1 MWLALGLKGTRHV
14 KTPAT
19 IRSTSQPTPIERQA
33 MRGNKITGRWFLEVC
48 RTCHRRAVWP
58 FCEHKEDN
66 GDWFVT
72 VNVSGRIEP
81 RLDGEES

>member
-1 MWLALGLKGTRHV
+1 MKV
-14 KTPAT
+14 
-19 IRSTSQPTPIERQA
+19 I
-33 MRGNKITGRWFLEVC
+33 GRWFLEVC

-66 GDWFVT
+66 GNWFVT
-72 VNVSGRIEP
+72 VNVSGKIEP